1 MNGGSQ
7 VREGGYSGG
16 AWEILD
22 RMPGLPWA
30 AAATEEAPIP
40 GGRDLGVAWRSKVP
54 HWDEAEARARHPGAA
69 MRRHIL
75 RRDGFRC
82 ACPECP
88 HEVWLDIHHVAFY
101 CSGGLTVPENLVLCC
116 SKCHAN
122 IHDGNLRV
130 TGNAEHGLTW
140 TDRRGRPLGYWTEA
154 ELARAAQEALG
165 RRRGLVGWAGAPG

>member
-1 MNGGSQ
+1 MSSTAVPGGASQ
-7 VREGGYSGG
+7 G

-22 RMPGLPWA
+22 RCRLPWA

-40 GGRDLGVAWRSKVP
+40 GDSDRRGLRSRVP
-54 HWDEAEARARHPGAA
+54 PDEAEGAPATPARRWRHV
-69 MRRHIL
+69 L
-75 RRDGFRC
+75 RRDGFLKRLPGVP
-82 ACPECP
+82 ARGR
-88 HEVWLDIHHVAFY
+88 LDIHHVSFY

-130 TGNAEHGLTW
+130 TGNAEEGLTW

-154 ELARAAQEALG
+154 ELALAAQEALG
-165 RRRGLVGWAGAPG
+165 RRRGLGGRAGAPG